1 MQKSDVVKLFKAITS
16 AYPGEKG
23 FSSADMDAVNIWAA
37 MLGDIPYERVILALQ
52 AHISESPYPP
62 KISDIRKWAL
72 SPPMPDLTAA
82 WGYVAR
88 AIRDYGYNNPDKA
101 LASMPEDVRFVV
113 KQLGWTD
120 LCLSENAMADRA
132 HFLKI
137 YANHRANKARMSTL
151 PPAVRAAL
159 PEKGDTHDEKQTLSL
174 RSPREANH

>member
-1 MQKSDVVKLFKAITS
+1 MATFHRTPRGS
-16 AYPGEKG
+16 AYLDISWLELSEYSHNPIPVCDECLQ
-23 FSSADMDAVNIWAA
+23 DMRGLKSIT
-37 MLGDIPYERVILALQ
+37 LIPILNQ
-52 AHISESPYPP
+52 AYCPRCATS
-62 KISDIRKWAL
+62 
-72 SPPMPDLTAA
+72 
-82 WGYVAR
+82 VAR
-88 AIRDYGYNNPDKA
+88 AIRDYGYNNSDKA

-137 YANHRANKARMSTL
+137 YANHCANKARMSTL

-174 RSPREANH
+174 HSPREANH

>member
-1 MQKSDVVKLFKAITS
+1 
-16 AYPGEKG
+16 
-23 FSSADMDAVNIWAA
+23 
-37 MLGDIPYERVILALQ
+37 
-52 AHISESPYPP
+52 
-62 KISDIRKWAL
+62 
-72 SPPMPDLTAA
+72 MPDLTAA

-137 YANHRANKARMSTL
+137 YANHCANKARMSTL
-151 PPAVRAAL
+151 PQAVRAAL

-174 RSPREANH
+174 HSPREANH

>member
-72 SPPMPDLTAA
+72 SPPMPDTHC
-82 WGYVAR
+82 GMGVCCP
-88 AIRDYGYNNPDKA
+88 GNPR
-101 LASMPEDVRFVV
+101 LWPQQSRQSSRFHA
-113 KQLGWTD
+113 GR
-120 LCLSENAMADRA
+120 CAFR
-132 HFLKI
+132 
-137 YANHRANKARMSTL
+137 R
-151 PPAVRAAL
+151 
-159 PEKGDTHDEKQTLSL
+159 
-174 RSPREANH
+174 

>member
-82 WGYVAR
+82 WG
-88 AIRDYGYNNPDKA
+88 
-101 LASMPEDVRFVV
+101 
-113 KQLGWTD
+113 
-120 LCLSENAMADRA
+120 
-132 HFLKI
+132 
-137 YANHRANKARMSTL
+137 
-151 PPAVRAAL
+151 
-159 PEKGDTHDEKQTLSL
+159 
-174 RSPREANH
+174 